1 MSRHI
6 TLAAFLVTL
15 AVVVPAAWHAPDA
28 DIPTDGPQLRP
39 KQGKLHIGG
48 ATISVDLDR
57 GVLMSGGRLKV
68 ALVGTADTTR
78 KIALDVRAMQ
88 DNGMGAERVENPPT
102 EISRRRIIIEAAPGG
117 GKPTELAF
125 DLKPWGM
132 KAGRMQ
138 WYDID
143 VTPAGKRGEDVSY
156 YDEEDAPATAAKV
169 GAAVWGGNNLALTL
183 EAPAS
188 IPAGAESFSVK
199 LHVKNTAKKP
209 IRYVDIKLGGPS
221 LNYGAMEGLGFYDED
236 NYDIEQVEQPEP
248 AEQTAQ
254 ATAAADDDDDDG
266 SIAPGAERVYE
277 YKVTPK
283 QPAAAKLGL
292 LVQANATVVVDE
304 AKDKY
309 LYLGAMDAITINRA
323 PGEAPA
329 PVTAGLAAPTA
340 HAAASK

>member
-15 AVVVPAAWHAPDA
+15 AVVVPAAWQAPDA
-28 DIPTDGPQLRP
+28 DIPTDGPALRP
-39 KQGKLHIGG
+39 KQGTLHTGG

-68 ALVGTADTTR
+68 ALVGTADTAR

-143 VTPAGKRGEDVSY
+143 VTPAGKRGDDVSY
-156 YDEEDAPATAAKV
+156 YDGEDAPATAAKV
-169 GAAVWGGNNLALTL
+169 GAAVWGGNNLAMTL

-188 IPAGAESFSVK
+188 IPAGAESFNVK

-209 IRYVDIKLGGPS
+209 ISYVDIKLGGPS
-221 LNYGAMEGLGFYDED
+221 INYGPMEGLSFYDED
-236 NYDIEQVEQPEP
+236 NYDIEQVEQ
-248 AEQTAQ
+248 TAQ
-254 ATAAADDDDDDG
+254 ADEAEAADDDG
-266 SIAPGAERVYE
+266 AIAPGAERVYE

-283 QPAAAKLGL
+283 QPDAAKLGL
-292 LVQANATVVVDE
+292 LVQAHATVVVDE

-309 LYLGAMDAITINRA
+309 LYLGAMEAITVNRA

-329 PVTAGLAAPTA
+329 PATTAGLTAPTT
-340 HAAASK
+340 HAAAAR